1 MQPTR
6 RFWETVAAAAV
17 LAAAALAFAQPLLL
31 LAPAG
36 LAAYLLAAQ
45 VGFAHAV
52 GRLDDSLEVG
62 QSIDRAASVTD
73 EPVTATLVAAG
84 DANGLVATVTART
97 SAGLDAAGDLETD
110 LDGATS
116 FTAESDV
123 AGTHRLEPPEVEVRD
138 PLGLF
143 TERFARGET
152 LEVLVEARRPRD
164 VHVGEGGRELRDA
177 YGQHTLESTGPGLMP
192 AELREYVS
200 GEPASN
206 IDWNA
211 TARLASPYVR
221 EFEAESDQTTVFVVD
236 ARASLRVGPP
246 GGTALEY
253 LRTVALSHVTAAQ
266 RLGDPVGC
274 FAVDDQ
280 GVRRLTTPTNATRGY
295 EIARRRLRGLTASS
309 GPARLRLSPPVQ
321 RRPTGYD
328 PDSRFGAVLGAYA
341 AARPAADPEANPLQ
355 TAVRSAIATTP
366 GSVRVVLYT
375 DDTDRAGVREVV
387 GEARRGDHPLDVF
400 LAPTVLFEPD
410 TLANLE
416 GATERY
422 RAFER
427 FRRGLVEVEDVSA
440 YEVAPRSR
448 IETVTERRRATLRE

>member
-6 RFWETVAAAAV
+6 RFWETVAIAAV

-36 LAAYLLAAQ
+36 VVAYLLAAQ
-45 VGFAHAV
+45 VGFVHAV
-52 GRLDDSLEVG
+52 GRLDDSLAVD
-62 QSIDRAASVTD
+62 QSLDRPGTVTD

-84 DANGLVATVTART
+84 DANGLDATVTART
-97 SAGLDAAGDLETD
+97 SAGLDAAGDRETG

-116 FTAESDV
+116 FTVSSHV
-123 AGTHRLEPPEVEVRD
+123 AGTHRLSAPEVEVRD

-143 TERFARGET
+143 TERFARGDD
-152 LEVLVEARRPRD
+152 LEVLVEARQPRD

-192 AELREYVS
+192 AELREYVA

-221 EFEAESDQTTVFVVD
+221 EFEAESDQTTLFVVD
-236 ARASLRVGPP
+236 ARSSLGVGPA

-266 RLGDPVGC
+266 GLGDPVGC
-274 FAVDDQ
+274 VAIDDH
-280 GVRRLTTPTNATRGY
+280 GVRRLTAPTNAARGY
-295 EIARRRLRGLTASS
+295 EIARRRLRGLTAAG
-309 GPARLRLSPPVQ
+309 GPSRPRLSPPVQ
-321 RRPTGYD
+321 RRPTRYD
-328 PDSRFGAVLGAYA
+328 LDSRFGAVLETYA
-341 AARPAADPEANPLQ
+341 AAWPATDPEANPLQ
-355 TAVRSAIATTP
+355 TAVRTAIATTP

-387 GEARRGDHPLDVF
+387 GEARRRNHPLDVF

-410 TLANLE
+410 TLADLE

-422 RAFER
+422 RDFER
-427 FRRGLVEVEDVSA
+427 FRRELAEIQGVSA

-448 IETVTERRRATLRE
+448 IETVTERQRAAVPE